1 MAIERT
7 VETNVYCD
15 ICGEWIMGWRS
26 NDTGVSKVW
35 ASYYARKKG
44 CTVGKRSP
52 VKTAESKKHFRHVV
66 CSTKSEM
73 QDETTMACVGD
84 LKCWNVNDA
93 LHVHLMSLL

>member
-1 MAIERT
+1 
-7 VETNVYCD
+7 
-15 ICGEWIMGWRS
+15 MG
-26 NDTGVSKVW
+26 VLL
-35 ASYYARKKG
+35 RKKKRLYSRK
-44 CTVGKRSP
+44 KRSP

>member
-1 MAIERT
+1 MMNRWDGGLTTQESVKYGRPITQE
-7 VETNVYCD
+7 
-15 ICGEWIMGWRS
+15 
-26 NDTGVSKVW
+26 
-35 ASYYARKKG
+35 KKA
-44 CTVGKRSP
+44 VQSEKRSP